1 MQQTIES
8 RNQFLRVNAGFFSTP
23 RVTTALL
30 AKSSRPLAQVL
41 ELYHYLL
48 AYSNWG
54 AHKGA
59 AKGEMVVTLKVVAD
73 YFSCSSSTILYRL
86 SKLKIV
92 GFLDFASVGV
102 SRDGVV
108 DRARKSIGRYS
119 HTLIKLTPVR
129 TVSKMISDCFDFK
142 KFIKIKN
149 RTLKFRDLLSAKLK
163 LDKRCEENEIA
174 PVETQNEENRTL
186 NPPPSIYSNEKE
198 KINNPVQGKKVF
210 DEKVEDRLFAKA
222 KRKCLAMIQ
231 SIERKEPLTQPKARV
246 LELVFKSEHRFVEQY
261 RSAALNPS
269 IGDPASLI
277 GWRVANWFR
286 RKNALSTLLD
296 LLG

>member
-23 RVTTALL
+23 RVTTALI

-48 AYSNWG
+48 AFSNWG
-54 AHKGA
+54 THKGA
-59 AKGEMVVTLKVVAD
+59 AKGEMVVTLKAIAG

-86 SKLKIV
+86 SKLKTL
-92 GFLDFASVGV
+92 GFLDFSSIGI
-102 SRDGVV
+102 D
-108 DRARKSIGRYS
+108 KSGAIDLNHKSAGRYS
-119 HTLIKLTPVR
+119 STLVKLTPVR
-129 TVSKMISDCFDFK
+129 VVSKMISDCFDFK

-163 LDKRCEENEIA
+163 LNKTYETEISESNIDA
-174 PVETQNEENRTL
+174 KSKNRTL
-186 NPPPSIYSNEKE
+186 NDAPSIYSNEKE
-198 KINNPVQGKKVF
+198 KIKNPVQGKKVF
-210 DEKVEDRLFAKA
+210 DQKSEDRLFAKA

-246 LELVFKSEHRFVEQY
+246 LELVFKNEHRFVEQY